1 MARREPRKQY
11 FAAALVKYMM
21 ENALEPR
28 TIVFASHNAHK
39 VEEMRRICGPEFCL
53 LSLADV
59 GCTTD
64 IPEDGD
70 TLESN
75 ALAKARW
82 VHEHYGVECFADDTG
97 LEVDAL
103 GGRPGV
109 HTARFAGPECDA
121 AANVDLMLRL
131 LDGRP
136 DRTAR
141 FRTVVAHI
149 AADGT
154 ERTFHGTCE
163 GSIATGRS
171 GAAGFGYDPVFVPA
185 GRECTFAQMTPED
198 KNAISHRGR
207 ATALLIDFLRNSL

>member
-1 MARREPRKQY
+1 
-11 FAAALVKYMM
+11 MM

-39 VEEMRRICGPEFCL
+39 VEEMRRICGPGFRL
-53 LSLADV
+53 LSLADLD
-59 GCTTD
+59 CHTD

-82 VHEHYGVECFADDTG
+82 VHGRYGVECFADDTG

-103 GGRPGV
+103 DGRPGV
-109 HTARFAGPECDA
+109 HTARFAGPGCDPV
-121 AANVDLMLRL
+121 ANVDLLLRL
-131 LDGRP
+131 LDGRTR
-136 DRTAR
+136 RTAR

-163 GSIATGRS
+163 GSIATERS
-171 GAAGFGYDPVFVPA
+171 GAAGFGYDPVFIPA
-185 GRECTFAQMTPED
+185 GHDCTFAQMEPEA

-207 ATALLIDFLRNSL
+207 ATALLIDFLLSTL

>member
-1 MARREPRKQY
+1 
-11 FAAALVKYMM
+11 MM
-21 ENALEPR
+21 ENAPEPR
-28 TIVFASHNAHK
+28 TIVFASHNSHK
-39 VEEMRRICGPEFCL
+39 VEEMRRICGPAFRL
-53 LSLADV
+53 LSLADM

-82 VHEHYGVECFADDTG
+82 VHERYGVECFADDTG

-103 GGRPGV
+103 DGRPGV
-109 HTARFAGPECDA
+109 HTARFAGPECDTV
-121 AANVDLMLRL
+121 ANVDLLLRL
-131 LDGRP
+131 LEGRS
-136 DRTAR
+136 DRAAR

-163 GSIATGRS
+163 GRIATERH
-171 GAAGFGYDPVFVPA
+171 GAAGFGYDPVFVPD
-185 GRECTFAQMTPED
+185 GGERTFAQMPPAE

-207 ATALLIDFLRNSL
+207 ATALLIDFLQSTL